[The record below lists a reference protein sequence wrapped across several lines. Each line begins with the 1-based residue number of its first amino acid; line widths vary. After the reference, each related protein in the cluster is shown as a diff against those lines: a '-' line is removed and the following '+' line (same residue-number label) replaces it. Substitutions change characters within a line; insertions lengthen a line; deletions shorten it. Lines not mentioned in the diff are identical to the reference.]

1 MTFCDSVLRRPRS
14 AHRRAETQPTK
25 RVRALLAT
33 SREPLNLAQHG
44 CDQCPGYP
52 CLRADGHVEF
62 SEAVRGRFADPDP
75 AAHRLGLIHV
85 SLV

>member
-14 AHRRAETQPTK
+14 AHRSAETQPTK
-25 RVRALLAT
+25 RARALLAT

-52 CLRADGHVEF
+52 CLRTTSNSPKQF
-62 SEAVRGRFADPDP
+62 AVALRTRTLRPID
-75 AAHRLGLIHV
+75 
-85 SLV
+85 